1 MNDNIIINT
10 ILKIHFI
17 LISILLFIFL
27 LLFSSFI
34 LLQNGI
40 YIDGISSQN
49 IKVKKLYIKWDEKIS
64 ITAGEI
70 SIAKG
75 ETKKSFKIEYEN
87 YLRTLKNFLPF
98 TSWFKEINIEKIS
111 LNSIDG
117 IINYIDD
124 KKSFVYF
131 SSPDFTLHASLL
143 PSNHLFHVKIDSF
156 KYLNNDLNIDG
167 DILLDAKK
175 RLEFNTALNI
185 SIKDNAKFNL
195 YAYSD
200 TKKLSYK
207 IESKEDIK
215 NAKDIVDLFNLNPKI
230 KYWVYD
236 AIEMSSLSLKA
247 FYGWFEYKN
256 LDKAYLNLHA
266 KAVANNLNYTYD
278 KKVAPVLASS
288 TELEFKNGVL
298 SIRPQNAY
306 SYNFFLDKSWLK
318 IDFSKKEELLTLYL
332 LFKGKVNKDL
342 LTLLNR
348 YRIKIPFVQKKGEVD
363 TNLTLDINLRTLNV
377 KAAGKF
383 YAKEAQ
389 IEYLG
394 LDIDIFDAYVFLNN
408 TLVEVNNM
416 GAKYKNIATS
426 HVDLNFDAKKS
437 KGELSFKFDA
447 IDLKENNIT
456 LANPIKPF
464 IATYTISPK
473 QDYLKIDRSTWKYK
487 NQILHVDAIKLPF
500 DIKNLTASIP
510 YTKIESPKMGSAS
523 LSGDIFFQT
532 KKADLN
538 IKLLKIDY
546 SDISL
551 NKTSPSFH
559 WIYEKN
565 RSLITSKDP
574 IILSIDNKKI
584 NIDNLIIDTTPE
596 YIKVQNLDINF
607 QNSVKSK
614 ISINY
619 NLKNFTGVSTLQNI
633 EIKDSEF
640 GEIFKIDKNIE
651 LFIEKENNKISIN
664 SKEYDFEYTLSENDW
679 IINLNSFEKIAPYS
693 NLLRKYDLTNGNFK
707 LEKTKNEKD
716 INFSLNTDYKY
727 KFLATEKEPIKS
739 YTINGSFNKETNR
752 IMLSVNDIV
761 AIEIKDDI
769 KIKADSAGINIKE
782 VINFF
787 TDKKS
792 EKETKE
798 NIDLY
803 FDANNSYLYLGNN
816 RLVISDTMKLKY
828 QNKDLRADLKYKE
841 GSAVF
846 KLGNDKMYLYG
857 DKFNDQFMD
866 KLFALSKF
874 RGGSFEFYINGT
886 IKEYNGTIYIKE
898 ATILDYKILN
908 NILAFVNTV
917 PSLVTFSLPGYNKNG
932 IAAEKAYINFKFKDD
947 IYKMS
952 DIYLKS
958 KEIEITGIGEASIEK
973 NSINMDL
980 NLKTDLGSSVS
991 KIPLIGHILLGK
1003 ETVSTTLKVTGALDN
1018 PDVST
1023 QIAKDIA
1030 VAPFNIIKRTLMY
1043 PFELFKSE
1051 DKESE

>member
-1 MNDNIIINT
+1 M
-10 ILKIHFI
+10 
-17 LISILLFIFL
+17 
-27 LLFSSFI
+27 
-34 LLQNGI
+34 
-40 YIDGISSQN
+40 
-49 IKVKKLYIKWDEKIS
+49 
-64 ITAGEI
+64 
-70 SIAKG
+70 
-75 ETKKSFKIEYEN
+75 
-87 YLRTLKNFLPF
+87 
-98 TSWFKEINIEKIS
+98 
-111 LNSIDG
+111 
-117 IINYIDD
+117 
-124 KKSFVYF
+124 
-131 SSPDFTLHASLL
+131 
-143 PSNHLFHVKIDSF
+143 
-156 KYLNNDLNIDG
+156 
-167 DILLDAKK
+167 LDAKK

-473 QDYLKIDRSTWKYK
+473 QDYLKIDISTWKYK

-584 NIDNLIIDTTPE
+584 NIDNLIIDTTSE